1 MADVVSGSLIS
12 APGDPVRD
20 LYAFAGW
27 FSDEARTVPWV
38 FASDI
43 VSANMTL
50 YAGWTHLG
58 TAISTPQ
65 ELADFVLNAGGLPQT
80 GMFYL
85 ANDIDMSSISTLVGS
100 TMVFSGMFDGQG
112 YTIRNVVYTAGAT
125 KTGFLCK
132 EVASGGIIQNVVFR
146 DCQVTGI
153 GESNA
158 FIAAFAQAGTSFL
171 NLEFHNVGMV
181 STGSYTGLLFADVP
195 NVAADG
201 VSTQITIRNI
211 TVMNDADHRIESGS
225 YVGGLMGACRK
236 AIIIDVENLYFD
248 GIVKDSTQT
257 AAAVFGRMNA
267 AAVTVNVRNA
277 VIKGQITAAA
287 KNGGVLVGVTVTG
300 GTVTADHVFIDAL
313 TLTSGTNKIGT
324 LVGNLVSGSTA
335 TGTDIYYVSE
345 NVIYQYG
352 LTSPYTPFTPVDA

>member
-1 MADVVSGSLIS
+1 MRRTTIGFVFFGLAILMVWGCARTTTTTLTTTSTSATTTTTTSSTPSTTTTTPSVSTSVSSTTTSEPTTSTTTTTTTTTEAPTTTTTTTTEAPTTTTTTTTTTTAAPTTTTTTTTEAPTTTTTTTVPSTFTVSFESGGGSPVAPLADVVSGSSIS

-201 VSTQITIRNI
+201 VSTQITIR
-211 TVMNDADHRIESGS
+211 
-225 YVGGLMGACRK
+225 
-236 AIIIDVENLYFD
+236 
-248 GIVKDSTQT
+248 
-257 AAAVFGRMNA
+257 
-267 AAVTVNVRNA
+267 
-277 VIKGQITAAA
+277 
-287 KNGGVLVGVTVTG
+287 
-300 GTVTADHVFIDAL
+300 
-313 TLTSGTNKIGT
+313 
-324 LVGNLVSGSTA
+324 
-335 TGTDIYYVSE
+335 
-345 NVIYQYG
+345 
-352 LTSPYTPFTPVDA
+352 